1 MIKNNI
7 KYKPPDNLN
16 IYLLIMAFGITKI
29 FSIYNELSSWYYNIT
44 NSHNHKED
52 FYNLIILFQREY

>member
-29 FSIYNELSSWYYNIT
+29 FSIYNELSSWYYNNIT

-52 FYNLIILFQREY
+52 FYNVII

>member
-52 FYNLIILFQREY
+52 FYNVII